1 MTPPPPPARPEP
13 PDPPPDSDPALQ
25 EVEDSYLREGNLQ
38 ADIAEATQIAAAE
51 GIRWGFWDFPY
62 PFQGI
67 YLYRGAHKPP
77 LIGVA
82 ARLIEVPVLARAVF
96 YEELGHHFMSV
107 PYGLPY
113 RFHSQAQRLAYS
125 KMEKQALRWAA
136 LRLIP
141 RAVLVAFARAGGGTI
156 ADLARLTRVTDEI
169 AAERIDALRAY
180 DPTLYHRLL
189 LLSAGED
196 AEV

>member
-1 MTPPPPPARPEP
+1 MTPPPPPEPPEP
-13 PDPPPDSDPALQ
+13 PDLAFDPDPTSPDLA
-25 EVEDSYLREGNLQ
+25 DNYLAEGNLQ
-38 ADIAEATQIAAAE
+38 ADIAAAAAIARRE

-67 YLYRGAHKPP
+67 YLYRGKTKPP
-77 LIGVA
+77 LIGI
-82 ARLIEVPVLARAVF
+82 ARRLTHLPVLARSVF

-113 RFHSQAQRLAYS
+113 HFHSQAQRLAYS

-141 RAVLVAFARAGGGTI
+141 RQAVIAFIRAGGGTVRDP
-156 ADLARLTRVTDEI
+156 ALLARVTAEI
-169 AAERIDALRAY
+169 AAERIDAHRVY
-180 DPTLYHRLL
+180 DPDLYTRLL
-189 LLSAGED
+189 LLSAGE
-196 AEV
+196 E

>member
-1 MTPPPPPARPEP
+1 MTPPPPPEP
-13 PDPPPDSDPALQ
+13 PELPDPAIDPDRSARDL
-25 EVEDSYLREGNLQ
+25 EESYLAEGNLQ
-38 ADIAEATQIAAAE
+38 ADIAEAAAIALAQ

-67 YLYRGAHKPP
+67 YLFRGPARPP
-77 LIGVA
+77 LIGIA
-82 ARLIEVPVLARAVF
+82 SRLIGLPVLARSVF

-136 LRLIP
+136 NKLIP
-141 RAVLVAFARAGGGTI
+141 RTLIITFADAGGGTVR
-156 ADLARLTRVTDEI
+156 DLARLARVTDEI

-180 DPTLYHRLL
+180 DPPLYQRLL
-189 LLSAGED
+189 LLSAED
-196 AEV
+196 E

>member
-1 MTPPPPPARPEP
+1 MTPPPPLEPPEP
-13 PDPPPDSDPALQ
+13 PEPAFDPDSSSRDL
-25 EVEDSYLREGNLQ
+25 EESYLAEGNLQ
-38 ADIAEATQIAAAE
+38 GDIAEAVDIALAE

-67 YLYRGAHKPP
+67 YLFRGPTKSP

-82 ARLIEVPVLARAVF
+82 RRLIGLPVLARSVF

-136 LRLIP
+136 NKLIP
-141 RAVLVAFARAGGGTI
+141 RSLIIAFADAGGGTVR
-156 ADLARLTRVTDEI
+156 DLARRTRVTDEI

-180 DPTLYHRLL
+180 DPDLYEYLL
-189 LLSAGED
+189 LLSAEN
-196 AEV
+196 E

>member
-1 MTPPPPPARPEP
+1 MTPPPPPEPPEP
-13 PDPPPDSDPALQ
+13 PEDPADLDPSFRDL
-25 EVEDSYLREGNLQ
+25 EESYLAAGNLQ
-38 ADIAEATQIAAAE
+38 ADITEAVCLAEAE
-51 GIRWGFWDFPY
+51 GIRWGFWPFPY

-77 LIGVA
+77 LIGIA
-82 ARLIEVPVLARAVF
+82 DRLIRLPVLARSVF

-113 RFHSQAQRLAYS
+113 RFHSQTQRLAYS

-136 LRLIP
+136 LKLIP
-141 RAVLVAFARAGGGTI
+141 RAALIAFAAAGGGTVR
-156 ADLARLTRVTDEI
+156 DLARQARVTDEI

-180 DPTLYHRLL
+180 DPALYRRLL
-189 LLSAGED
+189 LLSAGE
-196 AEV
+196 EG

>member
-1 MTPPPPPARPEP
+1 MTPPPRPEP
-13 PDPPPDSDPALQ
+13 PEPPDDPDALDLTTGDLA
-25 EVEDSYLREGNLQ
+25 DSYLAAGNLQ
-38 ADIAEATQIAAAE
+38 ADIAEAALIAAAE
-51 GIRWGFWDFPY
+51 GIRWGFWPFPY

-67 YLYRGAHKPP
+67 YLYRGSHKPP
-77 LIGVA
+77 VIGIA
-82 ARLIEVPVLARAVF
+82 DRLIRAPVLARSVF

-136 LRLIP
+136 LKLIP
-141 RAVLVAFARAGGGTI
+141 RAALVAFAGAGGGTVQ
-156 ADLARLTRVTDEI
+156 DLARLTRVTEEI

-180 DPTLYHRLL
+180 DPTLYQRLL
-189 LLSAGED
+189 LLSAGE
-196 AEV
+196 E

>member
-1 MTPPPPPARPEP
+1 MTPPPPREPPEP
-13 PDPPPDSDPALQ
+13 PEPAFDPDLSSRDL
-25 EVEDSYLREGNLQ
+25 EESYLAEGNLQ
-38 ADIAEATQIAAAE
+38 ADIAEAVGIAHAE
-51 GIRWGFWDFPY
+51 GIRWGFWEFPY

-67 YLYRGAHKPP
+67 YLFRGPTRPP
-77 LIGVA
+77 LIGIA
-82 ARLIEVPVLARAVF
+82 RRLIRLPVLARSVF

-136 LRLIP
+136 NKLIS
-141 RAVLVAFARAGGGTI
+141 RALIIAFADAGGGTVR
-156 ADLARLTRVTDEI
+156 DLARQTRVTDEI

-180 DPTLYHRLL
+180 DPALYQRLL
-189 LLSAGED
+189 LLSAGE
-196 AEV
+196 E

>member
-1 MTPPPPPARPEP
+1 MTPPPPPEPPEP
-13 PDPPPDSDPALQ
+13 PDDPEALDLTAADLA
-25 EVEDSYLREGNLQ
+25 DSYLVAGNLQ
-38 ADIAEATQIAAAE
+38 ADIAEAALIAAAE
-51 GIRWGFWDFPY
+51 GIRWGFWPFPY

-67 YLYRGAHKPP
+67 YLYRGRHKPP
-77 LIGVA
+77 VIGIA
-82 ARLIEVPVLARAVF
+82 DRLIRVPVLARSVF

-136 LRLIP
+136 LKLIP
-141 RAVLVAFARAGGGTI
+141 RAALVAFAGAGGGTVQ
-156 ADLARLTRVTDEI
+156 DLARLTRVTDEI

-180 DPTLYHRLL
+180 DPTLYQRLL
-189 LLSAGED
+189 LLSAGDEI
-196 AEV
+196 